1 MNIKLFML
9 INLFFKSGAI
19 SIKQPKFIKIDTC
32 NCSVSRWYVNQS
44 YRLKRYLLNNK
55 EALYM

>member
-9 INLFFKSGAI
+9 INFILKSNAM
-19 SIKQPKFIKIDTC
+19 SIKQPKFIKINTC
-32 NCSVSRWYVNQS
+32 NCSLSQWYVNQS